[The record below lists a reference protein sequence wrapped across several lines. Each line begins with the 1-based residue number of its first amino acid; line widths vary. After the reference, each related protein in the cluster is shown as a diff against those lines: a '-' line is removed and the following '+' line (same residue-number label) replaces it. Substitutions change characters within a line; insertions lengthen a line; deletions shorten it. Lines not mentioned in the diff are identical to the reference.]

1 MVALNSKTKIAVFIS
16 GRGSNLKNLIRK
28 SKLKKNKYKVH
39 LVISNKADA
48 KGLDYVKKNKIKN
61 YCIEKKLPI
70 FENNAL
76 RLIKT
81 NKIEVICLAGFMRI
95 LSPDFI
101 KKVKIPILNIHPS
114 LLPKLKG
121 LNTHER
127 AIKAKHKYS
136 GCTVHYVNEKLD
148 SGEIII
154 QKKVK
159 ILKSDNAKSLERK
172 ILKLEHKAYDEA
184 LEKILV
190 FKK

>member
-1 MVALNSKTKIAVFIS
+1 MAALNFKTRIAVFIS
-16 GRGSNLKNLIRK
+16 GKGSNLKNLIRK
-28 SKLKKNKYKVH
+28 SKLNKSKYKVC
-39 LVISNKADA
+39 LVITNKASSR
-48 KGLDYVKKNKIKN
+48 GLDYAKKDKIKN
-61 YCIEKKLPI
+61 YSIEKKLSI
-70 FENNAL
+70 FEKNAL
-76 RLIKT
+76 RLIKI

-95 LSPDFI
+95 LSSDFI

-127 AIKAKHKYS
+127 AIKAKHKFS

-148 SGEIII
+148 SGKIII

-159 ILKSDNAKSLERK
+159 ILKSDNAISLEKK
-172 ILKLEHKAYDEA
+172 ILKLEHEAYDEA
-184 LEKILV
+184 LKKILV